1 MSNILELLNP
11 EKNWKIGS
19 LDQLNKINISGDF
32 LVKNGDISFINTNI
46 NISGD
51 VRLLN
56 ESTISGGTINYI
68 NILDGCA
75 NFNKLSIQN
84 QELIISNG
92 NIQSTPRIIN
102 IQNTFSDTSFL
113 TTDSNF
119 HDLSNLFF
127 NEIITNDNDKINVNI
142 KFNYFCC
149 VEYQQRITIELY
161 YYNTYNNSPIKLS
174 SDVNIGPTN
183 ATGGLTGTY
192 INNNIYTIT
201 SGESSTSKFYIKF
214 KIERAG
220 YYNQGILLDNSNA
233 YIILEKI

>member
-11 EKNWKIGS
+11 EKKWRIGS

-46 NISGD
+46 NISGNIE
-51 VRLLN
+51 LLN
-56 ESTISGGTINYI
+56 ESSISGGTINYI
-68 NILDGCA
+68 NILDGSA
-75 NFNKLSIQN
+75 NFNKLSVQN

-92 NIQSTPRIIN
+92 NIQSTPRDIS

-113 TTDSNF
+113 TTDSSF
-119 HDLSNLFF
+119 HDLSNVFF

-149 VEYQQRITIELY
+149 VDYKQRITIELY
-161 YYNTYNNSPIKLS
+161 YYNTFNNQPIKLS
-174 SDVNIGPTN
+174 SDKNIGPTN
-183 ATGGLTGTY
+183 ATGGLTGIY
-192 INNNIYTIT
+192 INNNIYTIR
-201 SGESSTSKFYIKF
+201 SRANSTSKFYIKF
-214 KIERAG
+214 QIESAG